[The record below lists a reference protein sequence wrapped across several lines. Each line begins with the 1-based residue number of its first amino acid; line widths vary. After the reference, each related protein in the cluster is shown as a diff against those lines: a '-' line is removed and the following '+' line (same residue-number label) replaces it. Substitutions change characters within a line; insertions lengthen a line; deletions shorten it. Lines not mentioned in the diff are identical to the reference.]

1 MNRTH
6 ELDIV
11 RRVPVP
17 AAASERRR
25 ADRDR
30 ERLIGGL
37 AAVLLLTACA
47 ASAVPGQ
54 TQSSQHHDYR
64 YVNVVE
70 GLEHPWG
77 MAFLPDGDILI
88 TERPGRLRI
97 IRDGSLDPRPIDGV
111 PAVHARGQGG
121 LLDVAIHP
129 DFANNRFVYLSY
141 SKPGEGSTATTAVI
155 RGRLDGN
162 ALTDV
167 VEIIEARAWRDAG
180 QHFGSRFAFD
190 RDGFLYI
197 SIGERG
203 EMQAAQDLTNH
214 QGTVLRLHDDGR
226 VPADNPFVGQT
237 GALPE
242 IYTYGNRSPQGL
254 TVHPETGELWES
266 EHGPRGG
273 DEINVLRAGANYGWP
288 VITYGIN
295 YNGSTITELREMEG
309 MEQPVHYW
317 VPSIA
322 TSGIAIYSGD
332 RFPNWRGD
340 VFVGG
345 LAGQH
350 LARVRFDAD
359 KRKVEDEKLLEGI
372 GRVRDVRVGPD
383 GLIYLL
389 IDSADAPLV
398 RIEPV
403 DD

>member
-1 MNRTH
+1 MNDARDVAH
-6 ELDIV
+6 RELLHT
-11 RRVPVP
+11 RHP
-17 AAASERRR
+17 ARR
-25 ADRDR
+25 A
-30 ERLIGGL
+30 GTSL
-37 AAVLLLTACA
+37 AALLLTACA
-47 ASAVPGQ
+47 AEAVPGQ
-54 TQSSQHHDYR
+54 TQTSQHHDYR

-97 IRDGSLDPRPIDGV
+97 VRDGTLDRQPIEGV
-111 PAVHARGQGG
+111 PPVFARGQGG
-121 LLDVAIHP
+121 LLDVAVHP

-141 SKPGEGSTATTAVI
+141 SRPREDGTATTAVI
-155 RGRLDGN
+155 RGRLEGN

-167 VEIIEARAWRDAG
+167 HDIIEARAWRDAG

-190 RDGFLYI
+190 RDGYLYI

-203 EMQAAQDLTNH
+203 EMQAAQDLSNH

-226 VPADNPFVGQT
+226 VPADNPFVGQA

-242 IYTYGNRSPQGL
+242 IFTYGNRSPQGL
-254 TVHPETGELWES
+254 TVHPETGELWET

-295 YNGSTITELREMEG
+295 YNGSAITDIQAKEG
-309 MEQPVHYW
+309 MEQPLNYW

-332 RFPNWRGD
+332 RFPNWQGD

-350 LARVRFDAD
+350 LARVRFDENR
-359 KRKVEDEKLLEGI
+359 RKVEEEKLLEGI
-372 GRVRDVRVGPD
+372 GRVRDVRSGPD
-383 GLIYLL
+383 GYIYLL
-389 IDSADAPLV
+389 IDAADAPLV
-398 RIEPV
+398 RLEPAG
-403 DD
+403 

>member
-1 MNRTH
+1 MSI
-6 ELDIV
+6 EAIV
-11 RRVPVP
+11 KDGVIRPLEPLP
-17 AAASERRR
+17 ADWQEGHTVTVS
-25 ADRDR
+25 D
-30 ERLIGGL
+30 
-37 AAVLLLTACA
+37 
-47 ASAVPGQ
+47 SA
-54 TQSSQHHDYR
+54 
-64 YVNVVE
+64 
-70 GLEHPWG
+70 
-77 MAFLPDGDILI
+77 LPDWLEVD
-88 TERPGRLRI
+88 PGL
-97 IRDGSLDPRPIDGV
+97 
-111 PAVHARGQGG
+111 
-121 LLDVAIHP
+121 VA
-129 DFANNRFVYLSY
+129 
-141 SKPGEGSTATTAVI
+141 
-155 RGRLDGN
+155 
-162 ALTDV
+162 AL
-167 VEIIEARAWRDAG
+167 EEAD
-180 QHFGSRFAFD
+180 
-190 RDGFLYI
+190 
-197 SIGERG
+197 
-203 EMQAAQDLTNH
+203 
-214 QGTVLRLHDDGR
+214 
-226 VPADNPFVGQT
+226 
-237 GALPE
+237 
-242 IYTYGNRSPQGL
+242 
-254 TVHPETGELWES
+254 
-266 EHGPRGG
+266 
-273 DEINVLRAGANYGWP
+273 ANYGWP

>member
-1 MNRTH
+1 MNAARAAAPSALLRTRH
-6 ELDIV
+6 RV
-11 RRVPVP
+11 RR
-17 AAASERRR
+17 AGTA
-25 ADRDR
+25 
-30 ERLIGGL
+30 L
-37 AAVLLLTACA
+37 AALLLTACA
-47 ASAVPGQ
+47 AEAQPGQ

-97 IRDGSLDPRPIDGV
+97 VRAGTLDREPIDGV

-121 LLDVAIHP
+121 LLDVAVHP
-129 DFANNRFVYLSY
+129 DFASNRFVYLSY
-141 SKPGEGSTATTAVI
+141 SRPGEDGTATTAVV
-155 RGRLDGN
+155 RGRLEGN

-167 VEIIEARAWRDAG
+167 EDIIEARAWRDAG

-190 RDGFLYI
+190 RDGYLYI

-203 EMQAAQDLTNH
+203 EMQAAQDLSNH

-226 VPADNPFVGQT
+226 GPAVNPFIGRA

-242 IYTYGNRSPQGL
+242 IFTYGNRSPQGL
-254 TVHPETGELWES
+254 TVHPETGELWET

-288 VITYGIN
+288 LITYGIN
-295 YNGSTITELREMEG
+295 YDGSPITDIQSKEG
-309 MEQPVHYW
+309 MEQPLNYW

-332 RFPNWRGD
+332 RFPNWQGD

-350 LARVRFDAD
+350 LARVRFDENR
-359 KRKVEDEKLLEGI
+359 RKVEEEKLLEGI
-372 GRVRDVRVGPD
+372 GRVRDVRSGPD
-383 GLIYLL
+383 GYIYLL
-389 IDSADAPLV
+389 IDAADAPLI
-398 RIEPV
+398 RLEPAG
-403 DD
+403 